1 MKKTIIL
8 IIMIL
13 STLSSIELI
22 TIIPINPTYDKN
34 KALLGKMLFFDK
46 RLSHNNTISCS
57 SCHNIEEGGDD
68 NLALSFGIN
77 GKKGSRNSPTVLNSR
92 YNGVQFWDGS
102 AASLQIQALGPIHNP
117 VEMGS
122 NFNEITPKLK
132 NDKEFTKKFLN
143 VYLDGINEFNVTDAI
158 SEFEKTLTTP
168 NSKFDIFLKGDKL
181 VLSNDEIKGYKIFK
195 EYGCISCH
203 NGINIGGNLIQKI
216 GIADIYDT
224 NDLGRYNVTKNE
236 EDKFYFKVPTL
247 RNIELTAPYFHDGK
261 VETLK
266 DAVEKMIKYQIGYS
280 LEDKDVENIVKFLKT
295 LNGDIPKFMK
305 DTQNEKINN

>member
-22 TIIPINPTYDKN
+22 TIIPTNPTYDKN

-68 NLALSFGIN
+68 NLALSFGVN

-102 AASLQIQALGPIHNP
+102 ASSLQIQALGPIHNP

-143 VYLDGINEFNVTDAI
+143 VYPDGINEFNVTDAI

-181 VLSNDEIKGYKIFK
+181 VLSNDELKGYKIFK